1 MLYRWLPNYIE
12 KRCNLA
18 GAYVGQLTHPIKP
31 LQPTNFE
38 PGAELDTESPKV
50 IEYIGTSDSQEKIMK
65 MKILPSE
72 QGVTFECFNEP
83 EP

>member
-1 MLYRWLPNYIE
+1 M
-12 KRCNLA
+12 
-18 GAYVGQLTHPIKP
+18 GQLTHPIKP

-65 MKILPSE
+65 MKILPS
-72 QGVTFECFNEP
+72 
-83 EP
+83 